1 MLGFSSI
8 SLTVVPKILLKI
20 HGRFFALGSSL
31 SFVLA
36 TSCNRTW

>member
-20 HGRFFALGSSL
+20 HGRFFALGN
-31 SFVLA
+31 SFSCVSA
-36 TSCNRTW
+36 ASCNRTW